1 MPGATSLGSSAA
13 IPGGS
18 MTEIEHGH
26 EDPHGAPVSRR
37 TVMKWGWAAPAIMVA
52 APRPAFAA
60 SPPQNIFLNANIGI
74 YPNNVQGNPRMS
86 SFPQGFDPAD
96 EHYIEVT
103 ITDARPGR
111 ASRSTASAPIPP
123 TNLRTWLV
131 MSLSATQVVLR
142 WPNPMTGTGL
152 NTGTFLWYWQ
162 GTATRNKIRVTGAIT
177 GTDVTFAEG
186 VLVGPT
192 FLVGIIDDPA

>member
-1 MPGATSLGSSAA
+1 
-13 IPGGS
+13 
-18 MTEIEHGH
+18 
-26 EDPHGAPVSRR
+26 
-37 TVMKWGWAAPAIMVA
+37 MKWGWAAPAIMVA
-52 APRPAFAA
+52 APAPAFAA

-74 YPNNVQGNPRMS
+74 YPDNVQGNPRMS

-96 EHYIEVT
+96 GHYIEVT
-103 ITDARPGR
+103 ITALPG
-111 ASRSTASAPIPP
+111 AGIALDSIGAAPP
-123 TNLRTWLV
+123 TVLRTWLV

-162 GTATRNKIRVTGAIT
+162 GTATRDRIQVTGAIT

-186 VLVGPT
+186 VLIGPT
-192 FLVGIIDDPA
+192 FLTGIIDDPPPAPVPGG